1 MLEQDADPRLLHGQH
16 ERRDWGWGWFW
27 FWAAAP
33 QASQVPSGQSNELA
47 AVAERWFSMA
57 PAVAAVAVG
66 DVVTRSHL
74 PDAPWRTLCDP
85 SQGIHLQESE
95 TSLLPPVCES
105 KAADLFICPG
115 RLCKPQTRGASCLAD
130 AGVAGAEAEQG

>member
-1 MLEQDADPRLLHGQH
+1 MLTHGCCMGSIEQQ
-16 ERRDWGWGWFW
+16 DWGW

-33 QASQVPSGQSNELA
+33 QASQVPSGQSKELA
-47 AVAERWFSMA
+47 AMARAAVERWFSVA

-66 DVVTRSHL
+66 DVVTCSHI
-74 PDAPWRTLCDP
+74 PSAPWRILCDP

-105 KAADLFICPG
+105 KAADLFIGPG
-115 RLCKPQTRGASCLAD
+115 RLCKPQTRGPSCLAD
-130 AGVAGAEAEQG
+130 TGVAGAEAEQS